1 MAPTRR
7 PAPRARGRRTR
18 RSEGDESIGAPI
30 IDWNVQER
38 NAHLLDWRKRAH
50 EYQLTPLDR
59 NQDDP
64 ADPIVP
70 PERLLEEDEREA
82 QSPQDFG
89 DDQDEQDTEGEG
101 PEEQAGRDVETEEEA
116 EEELEPGIGAG
127 RGADEDL
134 VRVYL
139 SRVGRRKLLTAKE
152 EQEIGRRI
160 ELARATLLGA
170 LSLIPGARHTFLSLA
185 RNVRDGSAPAAEL
198 ILLPDGGELT
208 PARVKPVLAE
218 FTRIQA
224 LQDQIEQ
231 VCRRRASGRATP
243 ASRARARREISTL
256 ADAIATRLQAIPIRP
271 SLVDEV
277 TAELMRV
284 HDQFREIARQPAGAD
299 RAQARRALQQ
309 EIGLPRRL
317 FEQRFRTVQEAQA
330 TLLEAKHELLEANL
344 RLVVSVAKRY
354 VGRGLALLDLI
365 QEGNIGLMKAVDRF
379 QYRRGFKFSTYATW
393 WVRQGITRAVAD
405 YGRTIRLPV
414 HVIESLNRLN
424 RERRTLTSEM
434 GRAPTVRELA
444 DRLQIPAAKVRLL
457 LEAARTP
464 TSLDAPLGEE
474 SEATTSDLI
483 PDVSHATPEEA
494 AIASDL
500 ADSVERA
507 MAPLSERERE
517 VLRLRFGLGAPRE
530 HTLDEIGRRLSLTR
544 ERVRQI
550 QAKAMEK
557 IKAARTDA
565 A

>member
-1 MAPTRR
+1 
-7 PAPRARGRRTR
+7 
-18 RSEGDESIGAPI
+18 
-30 IDWNVQER
+30 
-38 NAHLLDWRKRAH
+38 
-50 EYQLTPLDR
+50 
-59 NQDDP
+59 
-64 ADPIVP
+64 
-70 PERLLEEDEREA
+70 
-82 QSPQDFG
+82 
-89 DDQDEQDTEGEG
+89 
-101 PEEQAGRDVETEEEA
+101 
-116 EEELEPGIGAG
+116 
-127 RGADEDL
+127 
-134 VRVYL
+134 
-139 SRVGRRKLLTAKE
+139 
-152 EQEIGRRI
+152 
-160 ELARATLLGA
+160 
-170 LSLIPGARHTFLSLA
+170 
-185 RNVRDGSAPAAEL
+185 
-198 ILLPDGGELT
+198 
-208 PARVKPVLAE
+208 
-218 FTRIQA
+218 
-224 LQDQIEQ
+224 
-231 VCRRRASGRATP
+231 
-243 ASRARARREISTL
+243 
-256 ADAIATRLQAIPIRP
+256 
-271 SLVDEV
+271 
-277 TAELMRV
+277 
-284 HDQFREIARQPAGAD
+284 
-299 RAQARRALQQ
+299 
-309 EIGLPRRL
+309 
-317 FEQRFRTVQEAQA
+317 VQEAQA
-330 TLLEAKHELLEANL
+330 ALLEAKHELLEANL

-424 RERRTLTSEM
+424 RERRALTTEF

-483 PDVSHATPEEA
+483 PDVSHASPEDV

-550 QAKAMEK
+550 QARAMEK

>member
-1 MAPTRR
+1 V
-7 PAPRARGRRTR
+7 
-18 RSEGDESIGAPI
+18 GDESTGTPL
-30 IDWNVQER
+30 IDWTDRER
-38 NAHLLDWRKRAH
+38 NSHVLDWRTRAH
-50 EYQLTPLDR
+50 DYQLTPLDPS
-59 NQDDP
+59 QEEP
-64 ADPIVP
+64 AGATFTPQQ
-70 PERLLEEDEREA
+70 LLD
-82 QSPQDFG
+82 
-89 DDQDEQDTEGEG
+89 
-101 PEEQAGRDVETEEEA
+101 EEEA
-116 EEELEPGIGAG
+116 EAQQPLDLNEEELEPPLSGEAEEPGEEEDLEAQPS
-127 RGADEDL
+127 RGGDEDL

-139 SRVGRRKLLTAKE
+139 TRVGRRKLLTAQQ

-160 ELARATLLGA
+160 EVARGALLRA
-170 LSLIPGARHTFLSLA
+170 LSLIPGVRQTILSL
-185 RNVRDGSAPAAEL
+185 VRQVRERTAPAAEL

-208 PARVKPVLAE
+208 PARVRPVLRAFSGIE
-218 FTRIQA
+218 A
-224 LQDQIEQ
+224 LQEEINEA
-231 VCRRRASGRATP
+231 CRRRNSRRATP
-243 ASRARARREISTL
+243 ASRARYRRQITHTADEIARRLEGL
-256 ADAIATRLQAIPIRP
+256 PIRP
-271 SLVDEV
+271 SLIDEV
-277 TAELMRV
+277 AAELTSIHER
-284 HDQFREIARQPAGAD
+284 FGTL
-299 RAQARRALQQ
+299 ARRAPGRERTEARRQLQR
-309 EIGLPRRL
+309 EVGLPRRL
-317 FEQRFRTVQEAQA
+317 FEERYRQVQEAQA

-424 RERRTLTSEM
+424 RERRTLAAEL
-434 GRAPTVRELA
+434 GRTPTIRELA
-444 DRLQIPAAKVRLL
+444 DRLQVPTPKVRLL

-483 PDVSHATPEEA
+483 PDVGKATPEEA

-517 VLRLRFGLGAPRE
+517 VLRLRFGLGTPRE

-557 IKAARTDA
+557 IKAARNDA

>member
-1 MAPTRR
+1 MAATRR
-7 PAPRARGRRTR
+7 PAQGPRGRRS
-18 RSEGDESIGAPI
+18 RSTEGQESIGTPL
-30 IDWNVQER
+30 IDWSTPER
-38 NAHLLDWRKRAH
+38 NAHLLDWRRRAH
-50 EYQLTPLDR
+50 DYQLTPIDPT
-59 NQDDP
+59 QEDP
-64 ADPIVP
+64 ADPRFSP
-70 PERLLEEDEREA
+70 QRLLEEDEREA
-82 QSPQDFG
+82 QHPLDFSEETG
-89 DDQDEQDTEGEG
+89 DDPLGLVDA
-101 PEEQAGRDVETEEEA
+101 PEEAVEED
-116 EEELEPGIGAG
+116 EEELRPGAGTG

-139 SRVGRRKLLTAKE
+139 TRVGRRKLLTAKE

-160 ELARATLLGA
+160 ELAREALIRA
-170 LSLIPGARHTFLSLA
+170 LSLIPGARHTILSLA
-185 RNVRDGSAPAAEL
+185 RRVKEGSAPAAEL

-208 PARVKPVLAE
+208 PARIKPVLAE
-218 FTRIQA
+218 FARIQA
-224 LQDQIEQ
+224 LQAQIERA
-231 VCRRRASGRATP
+231 CRRRTSGRSTP
-243 ASRARARREISTL
+243 ASRARARREI
-256 ADAIATRLQAIPIRP
+256 ADVSEAIAVRLQTLPIRP
-271 SLVDEV
+271 SLVDDV

-284 HDQFREIARQPAGAD
+284 HDRFRAITREPAGAA
-299 RAQARRALQQ
+299 RTRARRTLQN
-309 EIGLPRRL
+309 EVGLPRSL
-317 FEQRFRTVQEAQA
+317 FEARLKQVRAAQA
-330 TLLEAKHELLEANL
+330 ALLDAKHELLEANL

-424 RERRTLTSEM
+424 RERRALTSEL

-444 DRLQIPAAKVRLL
+444 DRLQIPSAKVRLL

-483 PDVSHATPEEA
+483 PDVSRATPEEA